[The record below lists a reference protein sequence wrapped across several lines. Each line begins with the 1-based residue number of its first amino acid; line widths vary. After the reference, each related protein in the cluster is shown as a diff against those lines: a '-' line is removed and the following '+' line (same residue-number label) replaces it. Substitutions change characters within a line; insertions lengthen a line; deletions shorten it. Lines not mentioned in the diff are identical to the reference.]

1 MSNTEQAVVAPGDSL
16 TRLASIPSSSSFA
29 EERAPKRAKLAA
41 DLQSPLKSSPA
52 SSASELGEQ
61 VAWSPLNDQRVELE
75 LERPFNADTVQRTHL
90 VLQSVPGGATLVRT
104 VHTSLDAATRR
115 VLRSKTCEDC
125 SEYAPSSY
133 EDAVRAA
140 QLKAEAAQQSGYRF
154 VTQPDAATPEPMEYS
169 KEAMGGQQRVH
180 FSERVRVMLIEKTGT
195 RKVRGGRGGGAKK
208 RSGAPPRS
216 PKKAGRATLT
226 AAALDCEEPAS
237 APSCAKALPEV
248 VPF

>member
-52 SSASELGEQ
+52 SCANELGEQ

>member
-1 MSNTEQAVVAPGDSL
+1 MEGEMSS
-16 TRLASIPSSSSFA
+16 PSA
-29 EERAPKRAKLAA
+29 EERAPKRAKLAPKLAA

-61 VAWSPLNDQRVELE
+61 VAWSPLNDQRMELE

-104 VHTSLDAATRR
+104 VHASLDAATRR

-140 QLKAEAAQQSGYRF
+140 QLKAEAAQQSGYRL
-154 VTQPDAATPEPMEYS
+154 VTQPNAATPEPMDDS

-195 RKVRGGRGGGAKK
+195 RKVRGGAKK
-208 RSGAPPRS
+208 RSGGAPPRS

-226 AAALDCEEPAS
+226 AATAQEPAS
-237 APSCAKALPEV
+237 APSCGSGTAAGALPEV
-248 VPF
+248 APF